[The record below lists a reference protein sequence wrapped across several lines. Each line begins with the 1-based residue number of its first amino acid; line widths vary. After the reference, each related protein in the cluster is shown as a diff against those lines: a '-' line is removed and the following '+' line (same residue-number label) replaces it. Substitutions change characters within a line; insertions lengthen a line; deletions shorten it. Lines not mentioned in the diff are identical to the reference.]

1 MEHSPPIETPVAIAR
16 PRGAPRLEAFSPKL
30 DRRVM
35 FYRRVILE
43 QWILIE
49 ADPAAIAFCE
59 RPGYVQ
65 ASERKYLADFWVRYA
80 DREELIL
87 VVDKDD
93 DASQALSSRELIGV
107 SMPVRCVPRIE
118 LVAARAWIDNWQ
130 RMLPCITATR
140 RLVSPTMSTDVERF
154 LRHPAK
160 LVTIEREFST
170 GDPVL
175 VRAAL
180 FCLLHAGQVN
190 APELRTQPVEA
201 SK

>member
-1 MEHSPPIETPVAIAR
+1 MECSTPIKTPVAIAR

-35 FYRRVILE
+35 FYRRAIHE
-43 QWILIE
+43 QLILIE

-65 ASERKYLADFWVRYA
+65 AGSSIL
-80 DREELIL
+80 LISGF
-87 VVDKDD
+87 
-93 DASQALSSRELIGV
+93 AMQTGRSSSLSSIRTMIRPRHFPAASSSGV
-107 SMPVRCVPRIE
+107 SMPVQCVPRIE

-154 LRHPAK
+154 LRPPAK

-170 GDPVL
+170 ATRL
-175 VRAAL
+175 WSARRCFAY
-180 FCLLHAGQVN
+180 C
-190 APELRTQPVEA
+190 TQDG
-201 SK
+201 